1 MTIEQL
7 PVGAMS
13 AELVGGLAAFGSTQ
27 ENPFFVYD
35 LDSLGAHIASL
46 SHRDIKLWFAVKAN
60 PLSRVLQTLDR
71 HGMNFDVASLGE
83 LEQVL
88 AQGVSAKRILNTGP
102 AKSAQQITRFI
113 ELGVNTFV
121 VESVNQ
127 LVLINQIS
135 AKFNVMPDIL
145 LRVQLRF
152 EQGDNNPLGGNSLT
166 PFGLGSEEWSAIN
179 LADYPQLK
187 VIGLHIFQW
196 GNMLDGDKLIS
207 LWQAMI
213 EPLTSLARSLNF
225 ELQILDLG
233 GGLGIPYH
241 ESETSLSWDTLTAA
255 LVDIKRQ
262 AKVGELWMELGR
274 YAVGEYG
281 CYVSKV
287 VDVKQNYQQSL
298 LVLQGGIN
306 HLLRPAI
313 TNQPFPVSLLR
324 ESVANTK
331 AFHVHGPLCTSL
343 DKLGELDLPSDVRVD
358 DSLVFSQCGAYGFT
372 EAMPFFLCHE
382 LPAEVVFVNGEF
394 EIIRPSVPAS
404 SYLF

>member
-1 MTIEQL
+1 MSEQG
-7 PVGAMS
+7 VIGAMS
-13 AELVGGLAAFGSTQ
+13 ASCLAGLSEFEQTQ
-27 ENPFFVYD
+27 HNPFFVYD
-35 LDSLGAHIASL
+35 LDSLREHIASL
-46 SHRDIKLWFAVKAN
+46 INDDIKLWFAVKAN
-60 PLSRVLQTLDR
+60 PLSKVIKTLADQK
-71 HGMNFDVASLGE
+71 MNFDVASLGE

-88 AQGVSAKRILNTGP
+88 AQGISPQRILNTGP
-102 AKSAQQITRFI
+102 AKSQAQVRRFI

-127 LVLINQIS
+127 LTLINQLS
-135 AKFNVMPDIL
+135 AEYNVTPDIL

-166 PFGLGSEEWSAIN
+166 PFGLGSEEWSQIS
-179 LADYPQLK
+179 LSDYPNVK

-196 GNMLDGDKLIS
+196 GNMLDGPKLIS

-213 EPLTSLARSLNF
+213 APLTALADSLGF
-225 ELQILDLG
+225 ELQVLDLG
-233 GGLGIPYH
+233 GGLGIPYCAQDKPLQW
-241 ESETSLSWDTLTAA
+241 SELTSA
-255 LVDIKRQ
+255 LGEIKRQ
-262 AKVGELWMELGR
+262 ANLGELWMELGR

-313 TNQPFPVSLLR
+313 TEQPFPVTLLR
-324 ESVANTK
+324 PSNQTK
-331 AFHVHGPLCTSL
+331 QSFHVHGPLCTSL
-343 DKLGELDLPSDVRVD
+343 DKLGELELPQDVNVD

-382 LPAEVVFVNGEF
+382 LPAEVVYEQGQFNVV
-394 EIIRPSVPAS
+394 RPSQPAS
-404 SYLF
+404 SYLY